1 MSLRQTIY
9 FMALVGGLAG
19 LLCWSVVVWISWMP
33 DLVSSTVLG
42 MLIGGLTVL
51 FSDRWSGEQV
61 VGRWIA
67 SGIIIGFV
75 AGILS
80 GAVQLWIGS
89 GLIPQK
95 RLAVIVAWTVTGT
108 LIGFATGLRWV
119 AVNKL
124 RVFHALGGGMF
135 GGLLGGLV
143 FALWTLTSAASQS
156 PWMADLVRATGLM
169 MTGVGITCGVTIAPV
184 LLRDGVLRFISSGD
198 ARAQNKYGRN
208 SMEWALHDGDS
219 YLAGSLGADATVSLY
234 GQEVQIYIPDQMV
247 NNRHAIIRGQKGRF
261 FIEQH
266 PENRGPQG
274 QPLYP
279 LQLRGQDLVMPQ
291 ELRHGDDVVI
301 GQTLL
306 RFETQKR
313 QAS

>member
-1 MSLRQTIY
+1 
-9 FMALVGGLAG
+9 
-19 LLCWSVVVWISWMP
+19 
-33 DLVSSTVLG
+33 
-42 MLIGGLTVL
+42 
-51 FSDRWSGEQV
+51 
-61 VGRWIA
+61 
-67 SGIIIGFV
+67 
-75 AGILS
+75 
-80 GAVQLWIGS
+80 
-89 GLIPQK
+89 
-95 RLAVIVAWTVTGT
+95 
-108 LIGFATGLRWV
+108 
-119 AVNKL
+119 
-124 RVFHALGGGMF
+124 MF

-143 FALWTLTSAASQS
+143 FASWSQLAPSSNS
-156 PWMADLVRATGLM
+156 PWFADLIRATGLI

-184 LLRDGVLRFISSGD
+184 LLRDGILRFISSGD

-208 SMEWALHDGDS
+208 NMEWALHDGDS
-219 YLAGSLGADATVSLY
+219 YLAGSLGVDATVTLY

-247 NNRHAIIRGQKGRF
+247 SNRHAIIRGQKGHF

-279 LQLRGQDLVMPQ
+279 LQLRGRDVVMRQ

-306 RFETQKR
+306 RFEMRHK